1 MPTPFANTL
10 RSLNADRF
18 HASLIGLG
26 VALVLLIAWGS
37 WFFLARMTIY
47 EISASAVVARDG
59 FILAEFP
66 STKSARIHRGQAA
79 WLYPVLDGVKQ
90 PVNITAVVTD
100 ITKSP
105 STEPTQVK
113 LFPILKRNQVEIL
126 AEDQKILVKIEV
138 DSVTPAVLVLQA
150 SGFFID
156 TPGVALSPQ
165 LKRSY

>member
-26 VALVLLIAWGS
+26 IAMVLLIAWGS

-47 EISASAVVARDG
+47 EVSISSVVARDG
-59 FILAEFP
+59 FIIAEFP
-66 STKSARIHRGQAA
+66 SAKSGRIHRGQAA

-90 PVNITAVVTD
+90 SVNVPAVVTD
-100 ITKSP
+100 IIKSP
-105 STEPTQVK
+105 SAELTRVK
-113 LFPILKRNQVEIL
+113 LFPILKRKQVEIL
-126 AEDQKILVKIEV
+126 PEGQKVRVEIEV
-138 DSVTPAVLVLQA
+138 DSVSPAVLVLQT
-150 SGFFID
+150 SGLLVD

-165 LKRSY
+165 TQRSR